1 MRASKSYSLSDEAC
15 RLHTEIRLAAG
26 TFVNMDE
33 ILELQQQLAAAQL
46 GTSAQKLSERNC
58 VELVMKLQALNL
70 IDLIFTRSGKEYLT
84 HKQLFIE
91 IEDEILARGGRVNVI
106 DLPEALN
113 VELFHIQS
121 KIPEIVS
128 ASDGSTSLVRGEL
141 LTDYYLACIAEDIND
156 NLTSSE
162 HGVDDI
168 GSIASRYALPVDIVR
183 DTVKTHLGSL
193 INATLDA
200 QNPDFLR
207 SAASIARDRAAA
219 QGLLRATTT
228 PTVLADL
235 AKLRELA
242 LPLIA
247 EMAQKMLENGEL
259 SGSVVGRGTRAIY
272 VPSVFAKAAVQAASS
287 AFASNGFI
295 KLDRLERMHIP
306 DVSVFVAELLT
317 DAVVLEEC
325 VIGPSLIDTLATSAA
340 EAVSGGSWLDV
351 ELALPPDFPEG
362 DVEAVITRLVQSLEK
377 ENETKEPETKPES
390 GKSSRSRR
398 KAKST
403 ASGGTKEDD
412 SPKPP
417 LVFGD
422 KFIVSRALTKRFDER
437 IKADAD
443 QKAGERARLLSEK
456 MSTVVTQT
464 GLSLS
469 QEKQEAAPA
478 ESGKKGKGKGR
489 RRAGAKEKTNK
500 RSVANGSNG
509 IPEGAPVEP
518 SIPPLSLE
526 EVVEI
531 ILSEEQLST
540 AIETDYLGSST
551 AGEDMLSC
559 LVEEVHG
566 DRIPGLYSMA
576 AELALAT
583 LMRERASAKMNRE
596 KALLTGLEEAELY
609 AKSAATLPEEELV
622 SASRSWIIDVICVN
636 AFCRIVDSVAQGT
649 GIVEASV
656 VHAHELGSKRE
667 KLDAMRAVLPKLAPP
682 LETRLRTLLAAVSDK
697 DSGMVEEFLETYDEN
712 VELLDLPVRRP
723 LDKKGEKVAYAN
735 AKARLMLSLDEEGLT
750 KDKCLETATVLVH
763 SKSSGGLIIV
773 FPPDAVTGFSK
784 AIEGMGRPAELGAML
799 RELREAVESVEG
811 EANGEAMGSGLSTEV
826 AEKLVALREY
836 IG

>member
-1 MRASKSYSLSDEAC
+1 
-15 RLHTEIRLAAG
+15 
-26 TFVNMDE
+26 MDE

-70 IDLIFTRSGKEYLT
+70 IDLIFTRSGREYLT
-84 HKQLFIE
+84 HKQLVIE

-128 ASDGSTSLVRGEL
+128 PSDDSTRLVRGEL
-141 LTDYYLACIAEDIND
+141 LTDYYLASIAEEVND

-168 GSIASRYALPVDIVR
+168 GSIASRYALPVDVVR
-183 DTVKTHLGSL
+183 ETVKTHLGEL

-200 QNPDFLR
+200 QNPDVLR

-219 QGLLRATTT
+219 RGLLCAITA

-235 AKLRELA
+235 AKLRGLA

-247 EMAQKMLENGEL
+247 DMAKKMLENGEL
-259 SGSVVGRGTRAIY
+259 SGSVVGRGTRAIF

-295 KLDRLERMHIP
+295 KLDRLQRMHIP
-306 DVSVFVAELLT
+306 DASAFVAEHLT
-317 DAVVLEEC
+317 DAVVFDEC
-325 VIGPSLIDTLATSAA
+325 VVGPSLIDTLATSAA
-340 EAVSGGSWLDV
+340 EAVSGGSWLDI
-351 ELALPPDFPEG
+351 EAALPPDFPEG
-362 DVEAVITRLVQSLEK
+362 DVVAVLTRLVESLEK
-377 ENETKEPETKPES
+377 ENETKESDAKPAS

-403 ASGGTKEDD
+403 SSGGAKEGDP
-412 SPKPP
+412 PKPP

-422 KFIVSRALTKRFDER
+422 KFIVSPALTKRFDER

-443 QKAGERARLLSEK
+443 QKAAERARLLSEK
-456 MSTVVTQT
+456 MSTIQT
-464 GLSLS
+464 GLNPS

-478 ESGKKGKGKGR
+478 ESGKKGRGKGR

-500 RSVANGSNG
+500 CSIVNGSNG
-509 IPEGAPVEP
+509 IPDGAPVDP
-518 SIPPLSLE
+518 SMPPPSLE

-531 ILSEEQLST
+531 ICSEEQLSA

-566 DRIPGLYSMA
+566 DRILSLYSTA
-576 AELALAT
+576 AELALVT
-583 LMRERASAKMNRE
+583 LLRERAAAKMSRE

-609 AKSAATLPEEELV
+609 AKSAETLPEEELIN
-622 SASRSWIIDVICVN
+622 ASHSWIIDDICVK
-636 AFCRIVDSVAQGT
+636 ALCRIVDSVAQCT

-682 LETRLRTLLAAVSDK
+682 LETRLRTLLATISEK
-697 DSGMVEEFLETYDEN
+697 DGGTVEKFLETYDKN

-723 LDKKGEKVAYAN
+723 LDKKGEKAAYAN
-735 AKARLMLSLDEEGLT
+735 ARARLTISLDEEGLT
-750 KDKCLETATVLVH
+750 KQQCLETATVLAY
-763 SKSSGGLIIV
+763 SKTSGGLIVV
-773 FPPDAVTGFSK
+773 FPPDVVTGFSK
-784 AIEGMGRPAELGAML
+784 AIEEKAQPAELGAAL
-799 RELREAVESVEG
+799 RRLREAVENAEG
-811 EANGEAMGSGLSTEV
+811 EADGKASGTGLCDEV
-826 AEKLVALREY
+826 SEKLAALREY